1 MKQHT
6 ILGAGGSVG
15 NALAYELLNG
25 NEKIR
30 LISRSGFSIPKT
42 ETFKADLNSYNETLK
57 SVENSNVVYLTVG
70 LPYNSKIWEEQWIKI
85 MQNTVNACK
94 EVGAKLIFFDN
105 VYMYGKVNG
114 EMTENTPHNPC
125 SKKGEIRAKVTT
137 LLENE
142 IKKGNIKA
150 VIARSA
156 DLYGPYA
163 TKTSLPFIL
172 AIDKLMKGKKAQ
184 WMVADTTKHS
194 FTYTIDSAK
203 AMVLLANSDKSDNQ
217 IWHLP
222 TYNPAI
228 NGKEFIEL
236 VAKELGVK
244 PNYSVLKKWMIK
256 MVGLFKNDVSE
267 AYEML
272 YQNEFDYHFNST
284 KFNSFFD
291 FKPKTYSEGIHE
303 TIKHLKMN

>member
-1 MKQHT
+1 MKHT

-15 NALAYELLNG
+15 NALAYELLSG
-25 NEKIR
+25 NENIR
-30 LISRSGFSIPKT
+30 LVSRSGFSIPKT
-42 ETFKADLNSYNETLK
+42 ETFKADLNSYNETLN
-57 SVENSNVVYLTVG
+57 SIENSNVVYLTVG
-70 LPYNSKIWEEQWIKI
+70 LPYNSKIWDEKWMKI
-85 MQNTVNACK
+85 MQNTINACK

-114 EMTENTPHNPC
+114 EMSENTPYNPC
-125 SKKGEIRAKVTT
+125 SKKGEIRAKVTE
-137 LLENE
+137 LLESE
-142 IKKGNIKA
+142 IKKDNIKA

-172 AIDKLMKGKKAQ
+172 VIDKMMNGKKAQ
-184 WMVADTTKHS
+184 WMVTDNTKHS

-203 AMVLLANSDKSDNQ
+203 AMVLLANSHKSDNQ

-228 NGKEFIEL
+228 NGKEFIQL

-244 PNYSVLKKWMIK
+244 PNYSVLKKWMVK
-256 MVGLFKNDVSE
+256 MVGFFNNNVSE

-272 YQNEFDYHFNST
+272 YQNEFDYHFDST
-284 KFNSFFD
+284 KFNNFFD
-291 FKPKTYSEGIHE
+291 FEPKTYIEGINE